1 MDFPEVSNGGGGMSG
16 KNFLK
21 LKDGESV
28 RGVFR
33 GVPVIFRQHWSNGRG
48 IVCPGKA
55 CELCAEKNKALFRFR
70 LNFVMQEG
78 GQYVAKIVE
87 QGWQFFNALKQLNE
101 EFPLENYVVKI
112 IRTGSGSDT
121 KYQVI
126 QTQNG
131 LISNGTKKGV
141 EAVQL
146 HELSPFAEAKA
157 EEEMMTLKDDD
168 LPF

>member
-1 MDFPEVSNGGGGMSG
+1 MEFPEVSNGSGGMSG

-21 LKDGESV
+21 MKDGESV

-55 CELCAEKNKALFRFR
+55 CDLCAEKNKALFRFR

-78 GQYVAKIVE
+78 GQYVSRIVE
-87 QGWQFFNALKQLNE
+87 QGWQFFNALKELNE
-101 EFPLENYVVKI
+101 EYPLENHVVKI
-112 IRTGSGSDT
+112 SRSGTGSDT

-126 QTQNG
+126 PTPNG
-131 LISNGTKKGV
+131 LLANGTKKAV

-146 HELSPFAEAKA
+146 HELSPFAEAK
-157 EEEMMTLKDDD
+157 EEEAVALADED